1 MSTRWARID
10 GQVRLIEG
18 LALPS
23 EEVESSLSYYNTPG
37 RVFTGSFRFEPR
49 GKGVERDLE
58 LGCAYADVHQAQ
70 GCKEA
75 VGKRAG
81 RHFPG
86 GAIREI
92 VRGYDPLPR
101 TSIHCAT
108 GDNAGPMEIKKTGR
122 PFEPPG
128 LVTAIA
134 AAI

>member
-10 GQVRLIEG
+10 GRVRLIEG

-75 VGKRAG
+75 VGKRAA

-92 VRGYDPLPR
+92 VG
-101 TSIHCAT
+101 I
-108 GDNAGPMEIKKTGR
+108 
-122 PFEPPG
+122 
-128 LVTAIA
+128 
-134 AAI
+134 